1 MKKATNFELET
12 KDILMYDAEEQGF
25 PEYQDLGPLD
35 EDNKIRLKR
44 NLNNG
49 MICAEKHLPAD
60 CASVYEY
67 LSKNPNPYVPQIL
80 EHRLTDGYLIVTEE
94 YIDGKTLEEIMEARR
109 MDEEEVLK
117 ITHSLCEALRPLHQ
131 ADPAIICRDLKA
143 ENIMLDNGG
152 NIKIVDFDI
161 ARVYQPG
168 KNRDTRLLGTK
179 EYAAPEQFGFGQTDA
194 RTDIYALGVLLNY
207 MLIHKFPAEE
217 IAPDPFSKI
226 IKKCIRMDPEQRYQ
240 NVDEFASALKKLE
253 TARGQHRNHNRD
265 SDREEIHRRSFLP
278 PGFRTKT
285 PWKMLLSSA
294 VYMLLLSFFFTLEIT
309 NESGQVPAGLKR
321 IEQTILFASQIMFID
336 IVFDYRGVRQRLPLL
351 RNNNIVVRLIGVFLT
366 EAILYLAG
374 IWIIVFFEAAIL

>member
-1 MKKATNFELET
+1 
-12 KDILMYDAEEQGF
+12 MYDAEEQGF

-80 EHRLTDGYLIVTEE
+80 EHSLTDGYLVVTEE
-94 YIDGKTLEEIMEARR
+94 YIDGKTLEEIMEARL
-109 MDEEEVLK
+109 MGEEEVLK
-117 ITHSLCEALRPLHQ
+117 IMHSLCEALRPLHL

-168 KNRDTRLLGTK
+168 KKRDTRLLGTK

-207 MLIHKFPAEE
+207 MLIRKFPSEE
-217 IAPDPFSKI
+217 IAPDPFSEI
-226 IKKCIRMDPEQRYQ
+226 IKKCIRMDPDQRYQ
-240 NVDEFASALKKLE
+240 NVDEFASALEDLE
-253 TARGQHRNHNRD
+253 CGQYRKH
-265 SDREEIHRRSFLP
+265 DRSGDTDAIHQKSFLP
-278 PGFRTKT
+278 PGFRTGT

-294 VYMLLLSFFFTLEIT
+294 IYLLLIVFFFTLEIT
-309 NESGQVPAGLKR
+309 DGSEPLPTGWLR
-321 IEQTILFASQIMFID
+321 LEQTILLVSQFIFIGVICD
-336 IVFDYRGVRQRLPLL
+336 FRGVRQKLPLL
-351 RNNNIVVRLIGVFLT
+351 RNRNPILRAAGAVIT
-366 EAILYLAG
+366 EC
-374 IWIIVFFEAAIL
+374 IVFSLSVLLAAVIESVFR

>member
-25 PEYQDLGPLD
+25 PQYQDLGPLD
-35 EDNKIRLKR
+35 EYNKIRLKR
-44 NLNNG
+44 NLHSG
-49 MICAEKHLPAD
+49 TIYVEKHLPGD
-60 CASVYEY
+60 CAPVYEY
-67 LSKNPNPYVPQIL
+67 LSCHPNPYVPKIIEYTLADKSLIL
-80 EHRLTDGYLIVTEE
+80 TEE
-94 YIDGKTLEEIMEARR
+94 YIEGKTLDEIMEERR
-109 MDEEEVLK
+109 IEEDEALQ
-117 ITHSLCEALRPLHQ
+117 IIYSMCEALRPLHQ

-168 KNRDTRLLGTK
+168 KKRDTRLLGTK

-217 IAPDPFSKI
+217 IAPGPFSEI

-240 NVDEFASALKKLE
+240 NVDELVAALKKLE
-253 TARGQHRNHNRD
+253 TTRGQHRNHNRD

-285 PWKMLLSSA
+285 PWKMILSSA
-294 VYMLLLSFFFTLEIT
+294 VYMLMLSFFFTLEIT
-309 NESGQVPAGLKR
+309 NESGQVPTGLKR

-336 IVFDYRGVRQRLPLL
+336 IVFDYRGVRKRLPLL
-351 RNNNIVVRLIGVFLT
+351 RNNKIAVRLIGVFLT
-366 EAILYLAG
+366 EAILYLAA